1 MDSPRSGA
9 RPIYRL
15 LLPGIDSDDRGQQ
28 SVCPLFFGVGC
39 RVLRGDRWQY
49 VVSGRNFSMNFLLLC
64 IQSSVCVLC
73 VLVVKK
79 LGIISFRSFD
89 LADAK
94 TWFPISFL
102 LVTVIY
108 TGSKSLVSRGWHRLQ
123 PLADWGLS

>member
-1 MDSPRSGA
+1 M
-9 RPIYRL
+9 
-15 LLPGIDSDDRGQQ
+15 
-28 SVCPLFFGVGC
+28 
-39 RVLRGDRWQY
+39 
-49 VVSGRNFSMNFLLLC
+49 VSGRNFSMNFLLLC

-108 TGSKSLVSRGWHRLQ
+108 TGSKSLVSRGWRRLQ